1 MVKFVSLKFFGPST
15 TKWRSYKV
23 FAKLNGNHLLMT
35 NIFKLHKCQTFGL
48 LKMLNMSKIC
58 EKACFTIIGLS
69 KMLSFNFCFFLF
81 SKFQMDIVK
90 NVMEL
95 PSSFKMDFED
105 SYEVL
110 LRHKYF
116 WSTYFWQWNDG
127 PFKIFWNFHGNAF
140 CFFIFSKWKKY
151 HNFTFDDK
159 FQNVLLRIML
169 FYIQAP

>member
-15 TKWRSYKV
+15 TKWRSYKI

-81 SKFQMDIVK
+81 SRCQMDIVK

-140 CFFIFSKWKKY
+140 CFFIFSK
-151 HNFTFDDK
+151 
-159 FQNVLLRIML
+159 
-169 FYIQAP
+169 